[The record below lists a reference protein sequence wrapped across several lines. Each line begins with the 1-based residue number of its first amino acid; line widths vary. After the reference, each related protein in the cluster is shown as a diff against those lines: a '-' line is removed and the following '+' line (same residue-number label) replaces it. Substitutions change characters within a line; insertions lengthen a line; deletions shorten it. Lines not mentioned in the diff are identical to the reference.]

1 MPLTPAPFTDTW
13 VKNRCWRSLFIL
25 ASPPQEERFSYFG
38 VVHMECKECSLC
50 KIPPFTHTHTHARV
64 HTHTHTHTQSHA
76 CTHTHMH
83 LCTHTHACTNKH
95 ACTNTHTHTH
105 SHAYTHTHTHTHTL
119 PFPQTLLDA
128 LRQGQLIHI
137 LRFLQTVFH
146 YRQTLVLQRQILTGS
161 NP

>member
-50 KIPPFTHTHTHARV
+50 KIPPFTHTHTHTHACV

-83 LCTHTHACTNKH
+83 LCTHTHACTNMH
-95 ACTNTHTHTH
+95 AQTHTHTLTHMHTHTLTHTHTH
-105 SHAYTHTHTHTHTL
+105 YHSLKHCLMHSGRGNLSTSS
-119 PFPQTLLDA
+119 
-128 LRQGQLIHI
+128 
-137 LRFLQTVFH
+137 VFFRLFFTTDKH
-146 YRQTLVLQRQILTGS
+146 LSCRDRY
-161 NP
+161 